1 MEVLTMQATQ
11 SHTQGN
17 WLAGQS
23 DDYMEQIG
31 LPVCFRTN
39 ATSTAVLNNMFKSR
53 PNFSS
58 LESGTCL
65 TVVENSTRKVKVF

>member
-1 MEVLTMQATQ
+1 MQATQ